1 MAAYP
6 SIGMRTVVSP
16 VASIII
22 DTAVSGA
29 VRGIDL
35 SAEDV
40 FEIEVI
46 HPFISAADRN
56 TIISFYN
63 TNKALIVALDAA
75 DGNTYDVMFKARPT
89 VEVINATWFTVTANM
104 VGNIQ

>member
-22 DTAVSGA
+22 DTAASGA

-35 SAEDV
+35 SAADV
-40 FEIEVI
+40 FEIEVT
-46 HPFISAADRN
+46 HPLISAADRD
-56 TIISFYN
+56 TIISFY
-63 TNKALIVALDAA
+63 TSNKALIVALDAA
-75 DGNTYDVMFKARPT
+75 DGNTYDAMFKARPT
-89 VEVINATWFTVTANM
+89 VEVVNATWFTVTSSV